1 MAAEEPILSPDQ
13 RKPTSRKALYTAL
26 SVGIVINLAYLF
38 GNHQGWVEDA
48 YLLITA
54 GILLAII
61 VSDAWMRKTG
71 LR

>member
-1 MAAEEPILSPDQ
+1 MTAEEQVLSPDQ

-26 SVGIVINLAYLF
+26 SVGIVIILSYLF

-48 YLLITA
+48 FLLVTA
-54 GILLAII
+54 AVLFG
-61 VSDAWMRKTG
+61 VMVFDAWLRKTG